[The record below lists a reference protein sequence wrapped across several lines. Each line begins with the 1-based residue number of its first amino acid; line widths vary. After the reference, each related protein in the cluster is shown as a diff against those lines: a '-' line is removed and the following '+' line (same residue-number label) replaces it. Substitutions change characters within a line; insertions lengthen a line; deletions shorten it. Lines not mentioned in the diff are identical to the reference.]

1 MSWGKMS
8 HIVTFYPLSLQR
20 NYTVKTRGKMLRV
33 KYRGAK
39 RRGVKC
45 CEKSTD
51 NCFRIYK
58 LYLI

>member
-1 MSWGKMS
+1 MSRGKMS

-45 CEKSTD
+45 CKKSTD
-51 NCFRIYK
+51 FT
-58 LYLI
+58 L